1 MLKKKTKGLNTKSTV
16 YLIFIAV
23 TIGSLFVNWKIGL
36 TLLLIGIV
44 ALLFIHR
51 ANIYTI
57 LGLSQYNKK
66 NYVKALKLLKSAH
79 MSGAGKMI
87 NSYNYAYIL
96 LREGRPEDARV
107 AINFALLRPNIEENE
122 TYQGKEILSMIYYKQ
137 GDYAKATEIMQTV
150 FDHYKNSN
158 VYGALGYYK
167 ILAKAE
173 DAESFA
179 LEAYEYNSSD
189 KVILDNL
196 VQLYYEKG
204 DYETAKKYSE
214 EATALSAK
222 GIETYYHA
230 ALVERAL
237 GNKEEAIENFKKALS
252 FTPSFLTTVTVEEI
266 ERQINILENE

>member
-1 MLKKKTKGLNTKSTV
+1 MLKKKKQGLSTKSTI
-16 YLIFIAV
+16 YLIFIAI
-23 TIGSLFVNWKIGL
+23 TFSSFLFSWKIGL

-44 ALLFIHR
+44 ALLFMHR

-57 LGLSQYNKK
+57 LGLSQYSKK

-79 MSGAGKMI
+79 MSGASKMN

-96 LREGRPEDARV
+96 LREGRLEDARI
-107 AINFALLRPNIEENE
+107 AINYALRRPNIEEHE

-137 GDYAKATEIMQTV
+137 GDYGKATEIMQTV
-150 FDHYKNSN
+150 FDHYVNSN

-173 DAESFA
+173 DAEKFA
-179 LEAYEYNSSD
+179 LEAYEYNSTD

-204 DYETAKKYSE
+204 EYETAKKYSD
-214 EATALSAK
+214 EAVALSAK

-230 ALVERAL
+230 ALVEKAL
-237 GNKEEAIENFKKALS
+237 CNPGEAAENFKKALS
-252 FTPSFLTTVTVEEI
+252 FTPSFLTTVTTEEI
-266 ERQINILENE
+266 ERQLSLLETE